1 MLRNTSRPRPR
12 HACRPQSEVD
22 SGCFRTKQHS
32 FLTTHSRDQTP
43 CPVAKFPPTSPSRR
57 SARRELHARK
67 IGDEQTSA
75 LAVGNDKIVKL
86 SGDRRHGHVARRAA
100 EISGLGKLPR
110 QNRKQNAP
118 RDKRGWYIGSMK
130 QKTSITLSTEVL
142 ARIDR
147 LAGSRHSRS
156 GFIERLLR
164 RYLRER
170 ERDAHLSLGAWAAG
184 EIQDSG
190 PNDLQG
196 GAALGARFHRS
207 SRK

>member
-1 MLRNTSRPRPR
+1 MLRNTSRPRTR

-110 QNRKQNAP
+110 QNRKLNAP

-156 GFIERLLR
+156 GFIERVLR
-164 RYLRER
+164 RYLLER
-170 ERDAHLSLGAWAAG
+170 ERDAVQARDLERINHAADRLNS
-184 EIQDSG
+184 E
-190 PNDLQG
+190 
-196 GAALGARFHRS
+196 AADVMGYQAS
-207 SRK
+207 VE